1 MSRHT
6 VSRSRLNPTRRTVA
20 LGGTAAIAAT
30 ALAACNPGGSGGGD
44 GGGEGEPVAEQ
55 DTAALAGKS
64 LSYLYFTDGP
74 DEQATRDLI
83 AAFEQEYDVTVEL
96 EIVPFA
102 DITTTLQARL
112 SGGQAPDVARV
123 AATAP
128 FVGDLLLLDDY
139 LGADYLEQFTEG
151 VQVGMTDA
159 DGRIHAIASDLTQNG
174 PFVNTDLFEQA
185 GVVLPES
192 WTWEEMADLA
202 AQVQE
207 ATGTEFAF
215 AMDKSGHRLSTILSQ
230 GGTYLV
236 QDGSSSLDVA
246 AAATAL
252 QPLVDMIEA
261 GTSPRDFWLDSGT
274 KYQGANEVFL
284 AQQVPVYLS
293 GNWQVA
299 QFDEDAEF
307 GWATMPNPT
316 QVAGGG
322 FPGGKFMV
330 GFAEGPEN
338 QLAAT
343 FLEFMN
349 STESQKSFI
358 SASAFMPTRAD
369 LTESGV
375 EYPVRN
381 EEMGIFVDDLAETP
395 TEAYAACYDA
405 NFDAAAQ
412 EFVAEFA
419 EVVSGNKDL
428 ATAMEDLRASIDAI
442 VEQA

>member
-1 MSRHT
+1 MSRPT
-6 VSRSRLNPTRRTVA
+6 VSRSPLTPTRRTVA
-20 LGGTAAIAAT
+20 LGGTAALTAT
-30 ALAACNPGGSGGGD
+30 ALAACNPGGSGGG
-44 GGGEGEPVAEQ
+44 GGGEDAAPVAEQ
-55 DTAALAGKS
+55 DTAELAGKS
-64 LSYLYFTDGP
+64 LGYLYFTDGP

-96 EIVPFA
+96 EIVPFS

-128 FVGDLLLLDDY
+128 FAGDLLLLDDY
-139 LGADYLEQFTEG
+139 LGAEYLSEFAEG
-151 VQVGMTDA
+151 VRVGMTDA

-185 GVVLPES
+185 GVALPET
-192 WTWEEMADLA
+192 WTWEEMVDLA
-202 AQVQE
+202 TRVQE

-236 QDGSSSLDVA
+236 QDGTSSLDPT

-261 GTSPRDFWLDSGT
+261 GTSPSDFWLDSGT

-299 QFDEDAEF
+299 QFDGNAEF

-322 FPGGKFMV
+322 FPGGKFMA

-343 FLEFMN
+343 FLQFMN
-349 STESQKSFI
+349 STESQESFI
-358 SASAFMPTRAD
+358 TASAFMPNRAD
-369 LTESGV
+369 LTETGV
-375 EYPVRN
+375 QYPVRDA
-381 EEMGIFVDDLAETP
+381 EMGVFVADLAETP

-419 EVVSGNKDL
+419 EVVAGNKDL

>member
-1 MSRHT
+1 MSALPALP
-6 VSRSRLNPTRRTVA
+6 SRRTVTI
-20 LGGTAAIAAT
+20 GGTAALAAT
-30 ALAACNPGGSGGGD
+30 ALAACNPGGASGGGGSED
-44 GGGEGEPVAEQ
+44 ATAVADQ
-55 DTAALAGKS
+55 DTSELAGKT

-83 AAFEQEYDVTVEL
+83 AAFETEYDVTVEL

-112 SGGQAPDVARV
+112 SGNQAPDVARV

-128 FVGDLLLLDDY
+128 FIGDLLILDDF
-139 LGADYLEQFTEG
+139 LGADYVDQFTEG
-151 VQVGMTDA
+151 ARTGMLDSE
-159 DGRIHAIASDLTQNG
+159 GRIHAIASDLTQNG
-174 PFVNTDLFEQA
+174 PFVNVDLFEQA
-185 GVVLPES
+185 GVEIPES
-192 WTWEEMADLA
+192 WTWEEMVDLA
-202 AQVQE
+202 TQVME

-236 QDGSSSLDVA
+236 QDGTSSLDPA

-252 QPLVDMIEA
+252 QPLVDMVEA
-261 GTSPRDFWLDSGT
+261 GTSPSDFWLDSGT

-299 QFDEDAEF
+299 QFDENAEF
-307 GWATMPNPT
+307 AWRTMPNPT
-316 QVAGGG
+316 LTAGGG

-330 GFAEGPEN
+330 GFSAGPEN

-349 STESQKSFI
+349 SAESQEAFI
-358 SASAFMPTRAD
+358 AASAFMPTRAD

-375 EYPVRN
+375 DYPVRN
-381 EEMGIFVDDLAETP
+381 EEMGVFVADLAETP
-395 TEAYAACYDA
+395 AEAYAACYDP

-412 EFVAEFA
+412 EFISEFA
-419 EVVSGNKDL
+419 EVIAGNKDL
-428 ATAMEDLRASIDAI
+428 ATAMEDLRTAIDAI

>member
-1 MSRHT
+1 MC
-6 VSRSRLNPTRRTVA
+6 
-20 LGGTAAIAAT
+20 I
-30 ALAACNPGGSGGGD
+30 
-44 GGGEGEPVAEQ
+44 
-55 DTAALAGKS
+55 
-64 LSYLYFTDGP
+64 
-74 DEQATRDLI
+74 RD
-83 AAFEQEYDVTVEL
+83 
-96 EIVPFA
+96 
-102 DITTTLQARL
+102 
-112 SGGQAPDVARV
+112 S
-123 AATAP
+123 
-128 FVGDLLLLDDY
+128 
-139 LGADYLEQFTEG
+139 
-151 VQVGMTDA
+151 
-159 DGRIHAIASDLTQNG
+159 
-174 PFVNTDLFEQA
+174 VNTDLFEQA
-185 GVVLPES
+185 GVALPES
-192 WTWEEMADLA
+192 WTWEEMVDLA
-202 AQVQE
+202 TQVQE

-236 QDGSSSLDVA
+236 QDSSSSLDVA

-316 QVAGGG
+316 QVVGGG

-419 EVVSGNKDL
+419 AVVSGNKDL